1 MFVSLDG
8 KIMGNYMDLPAC
20 EAASDLFY
28 DIAFGPEPVYRHQ
41 GWLSGRVTTDDNF
54 THYRTPDL
62 IPHAPTV
69 PAGDFVARQAPMYYV
84 SVDPKGKLGWQS
96 DTLTYET
103 TTAHVVEVLTE
114 QASNDYKAFLRRL
127 GISYLLAGK
136 DTLGLRPG
144 PGKAEKAVWHPG
156 ADAGGRRR
164 AQLVFPP
171 GGDVR

>member
-1 MFVSLDG
+1 MDRPYIFCHMFVSLDG

-84 SVDPKGKLGWQS
+84 SVDP
-96 DTLTYET
+96 
-103 TTAHVVEVLTE
+103 
-114 QASNDYKAFLRRL
+114 
-127 GISYLLAGK
+127 
-136 DTLGLRPG
+136 
-144 PGKAEKAVWHPG
+144 
-156 ADAGGRRR
+156 
-164 AQLVFPP
+164 
-171 GGDVR
+171 

>member
-1 MFVSLDG
+1 MG
-8 KIMGNYMDLPAC
+8 KSWETIWTCPAC

-54 THYRTPDL
+54 THYRTLDL

-136 DTLGLRPG
+136 DTWTTPC